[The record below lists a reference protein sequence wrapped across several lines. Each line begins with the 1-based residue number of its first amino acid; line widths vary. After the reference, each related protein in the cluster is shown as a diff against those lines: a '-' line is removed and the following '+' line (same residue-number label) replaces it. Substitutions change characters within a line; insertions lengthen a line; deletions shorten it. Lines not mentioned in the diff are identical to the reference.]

1 MSGMCKSTYGVP
13 QGSILGPA
21 LFNVYINDLP
31 GVSDYC
37 SLESSEDEST
47 LHLSFLVG
55 DIVGAARQV
64 SEDLRKVTVW
74 CCQNSLLI
82 NPEKTK
88 LLLIGTRQ
96 MPQNTP
102 TDLDLHV
109 TLLGKEL
116 RPVVSAKDLGVYMDA
131 TLSFDEYFSNSLI
144 IHKLID
150 LSNGR

>member
-1 MSGMCKSTYGVP
+1 M
-13 QGSILGPA
+13 
-21 LFNVYINDLP
+21 
-31 GVSDYC
+31 
-37 SLESSEDEST
+37 
-47 LHLSFLVG
+47 VG
-55 DIVGAARQV
+55 DIVGAARQI
-64 SEDLRKVTVW
+64 SEDLRKVAVW

-82 NPEKTK
+82 NPENTK

-96 MPQNTP
+96 MLQNTP
-102 TDLDLHV
+102 TDLDLHA

-131 TLSFDEYFSNSLI
+131 TLSFDEHFSNSLI